1 MALSGQSAPSFG
13 NLNIITTVALFFIIF
28 LRISPK
34 DEHISCHEIMVTCA
48 SVTVSAL
55 SVEDDTNN
63 QHDNDSKDTCVSVT
77 ISENDNDD
85 IASAQDNYSKDTC
98 ASVTVSA
105 LSVEAAAWKTGHF
118 QNRG

>member
-1 MALSGQSAPSFG
+1 MALSCQSAPSFG
-13 NLNIITTVALFFIIF
+13 NLKHAAQVAIVALFFIIF

-34 DEHISCHEIMVTCA
+34 DEHISCHEIIVTCA

-55 SVEDDTNN
+55 SVKDDNNN
-63 QHDNDSKDTCVSVT
+63 QH
-77 ISENDNDD
+77 
-85 IASAQDNYSKDTC
+85 DNYSKDTC